1 MKHRIAVWA
10 SVGFLIAGCWALYFA
25 MRSKDNPIE
34 PIVSTLGFLTQ
45 PFVLVSFYFHFPLS
59 VYWVLV
65 ANAATYA
72 LVGLMV
78 ETLRQKLHHA

>member
-1 MKHRIAVWA
+1 VWISLV
-10 SVGFLIAGCWALYFA
+10 SVYI
-25 MRSKDNPIE
+25 
-34 PIVSTLGFLTQ
+34 LGFLTQ

-59 VYWVLV
+59 VYWVIV

-72 LVGLMV
+72 LVGLIV